1 MNDPGGSSMVAYK
14 QASWG
19 QELPQSLDGRDDA
32 GPTIN
37 FANDKGHSEI
47 RGTRTEDLCIV

>member
-1 MNDPGGSSMVAYK
+1 MNDPGGSSMVAYQ

-19 QELPQSLDGRDDA
+19 QELPWSLDGRDDA

-47 RGTRTEDLCIV
+47 RGTRIEDLCII